1 MMMTSQLRILRISAL
16 ATMLFLSLTTARA
29 GSNSQVI
36 NFNATFYGGSCEVT
50 APAELPFANGSPVAD
65 DSIAG
70 DKRFRQFSVTLSG
83 CQGYFMAPKL
93 SVSGNTITS
102 GGTTLFADAASTTKG
117 YGIRL
122 ATDGNSRFEANSN
135 TAVNGLIKAKNW
147 PAAGSNTATTL
158 NGPLE
163 FKGYLSCGTCTP
175 DSGLQGGELKATVT
189 FAFLYN

>member
-1 MMMTSQLRILRISAL
+1 MMMTPELRISAL
-16 ATMLFLSLTTARA
+16 ATMLFLSLSTARA

-50 APAELPFANGSPVAD
+50 APAELPFADGAPVAD

-93 SVSGNTITS
+93 SVSGNTITGS
-102 GGTTLFADAASTTKG
+102 GGTKLFADAASTTKG

-122 ATDGNSRFEANSN
+122 ATDGNTRFEANNN
-135 TAVNGLIKAKNW
+135 TAANGLIKAKNW
-147 PAAGSNTATTL
+147 PAAGSDTMTL
-158 NGPLE
+158 LNSPLE

-175 DSGLQGGELKATVT
+175 ASGLQGGELKATVT

>member
-1 MMMTSQLRILRISAL
+1 MMMTPELHIFAL
-16 ATMLFLSLTTARA
+16 ATMLFLSLSAAQA

-50 APAELPFANGSPVAD
+50 APPELPFADGAPVAD

-70 DKRFRQFSVTLSG
+70 DKRFRQFNVTLSG
-83 CQGYFMAPKL
+83 CKGYFMAPKL
-93 SVSGNTITS
+93 SVSGNTITGS
-102 GGTTLFADAASTTKG
+102 GGTLLFADAASTTKG

-122 ATDGNSRFEANSN
+122 ATDGNTRFEANSN
-135 TAVNGLIKAKNW
+135 TAANGLIKAKNW
-147 PAAGSNTATTL
+147 PAAGNDTVATL
-158 NGPLE
+158 DGPLE

-175 DSGLQGGELKATVT
+175 ASGLQGGELKATVT